1 MMTDLEKY
9 LAEKRESLDVESP
22 DDNLIWEGIRKK
34 LPVKDDKT
42 QKQVRIRTIVRL
54 SKIAAVAFIL
64 FSLGYITKDII
75 SSRKI
80 DVKVTLS
87 EIDRELGDREMEY
100 RSLVNL
106 KTEEVKAF
114 SNTDNQVIKELF
126 GEIRNLDILYDQAM
140 KDLKEMGYNEK
151 IVNTIFDTY
160 EKKIRLLELII
171 LESNKAGSYENNG
184 KINL

>member
-1 MMTDLEKY
+1 MIIDLEKY

-42 QKQVRIRTIVRL
+42 QKQVRIRTILRIG
-54 SKIAAVAFIL
+54 KIAAVAFIL
-64 FSLGYITKDII
+64 FSIGYITNDII
-75 SSRKI
+75 GGRKI
-80 DVKVTLS
+80 DVQVTLS
-87 EIDRELGDREMEY
+87 EIDRELGNREAEY

-106 KTEEVKAF
+106 KSEEVKAF

-126 GEIRNLDILYDQAM
+126 EEVRNLDILYDQAM
-140 KDLKEMGYNEK
+140 KDLKEIGYNER

-160 EKKIRLLELII
+160 EKKIRLLELVIF
-171 LESNKAGSYENNG
+171 ESNKAGSYENNG

>member
-42 QKQVRIRTIVRL
+42 QKRVRILTIIRFG
-54 SKIAAVAFIL
+54 KIAAVAFIL

-75 SSRKI
+75 GSRKI

-87 EIDRELGDREMEY
+87 EIDRELGNREMKY

-160 EKKIRLLELII
+160 EKKIYLLELVIF
-171 LESNKAGSYENNG
+171 ESNKAGSYENNG

>member
-1 MMTDLEKY
+1 MLTDLEKY

-34 LPVKDDKT
+34 LPVKDDKI
-42 QKQVRIRTIVRL
+42 QKQVMIRTIVRL
-54 SKIAAVAFIL
+54 GKIAAVAFIL
-64 FSLGYITKDII
+64 FSVGYITKDII
-75 SSRKI
+75 GSRKI
-80 DVKVTLS
+80 DAKVTLS
-87 EIDRELGDREMEY
+87 EIDRELGNREKEY

-106 KTEEVKAF
+106 KIEEVRTF
-114 SNTDNQVIKELF
+114 SNTGNQVIKELL
-126 GEIRNLDILYDQAM
+126 EEVSNLDIVYDQAM

-160 EKKIRLLELII
+160 EKKIRLLELVI
-171 LESNKAGSYENNG
+171 LESNKSGSYENNG